1 MSANQEGLNN
11 QKVEFPPLKEI
22 KFKMRSH
29 RTISVKLES
38 SEARVGQ
45 FRSRTYIVLDEWN
58 EVTWFSPNIHHSNTR
73 DTATRQAP
81 KVKREFAKKSS
92 IAQLD
97 SKISCTTQ
105 REEPIAK

>member
-45 FRSRTYIVLDEWN
+45 FGSRTYIVLDE
-58 EVTWFSPNIHHSNTR
+58 
-73 DTATRQAP
+73 
-81 KVKREFAKKSS
+81 
-92 IAQLD
+92 
-97 SKISCTTQ
+97 
-105 REEPIAK
+105 